1 MKQFDPDVNIR
12 PKEDSIRHYSVP
24 DDYFASFTDKLMAQ
38 IPAVKKE
45 NTVVVPSV
53 ALWPKLRP
61 LLYLAASFLLMIGM
75 FKAFSLFGVGS
86 DTGRTTST
94 SAGLVALDH
103 GDTRWSEDT
112 DYRDFLHDNCAETVS
127 DEWVLTDFSE

>member
-12 PKEDSIRHYSVP
+12 PKEDSARHYSVP
-24 DDYFASFTDKLMAQ
+24 DDYFSSFTDKLMAQ
-38 IPAVKKE
+38 IPAVE
-45 NTVVVPSV
+45 AESDEMVHSV
-53 ALWPKLRP
+53 ALWHKLRP

-75 FKAFSLFGVGS
+75 FKAFSLFGESG
-86 DTGRTTST
+86 DTGKATST

-103 GDTRWSEDT
+103 GDARWSEDT